1 MPEQE
6 KSSGLNDLGR
16 KLLGL
21 FVKLDPAENTPV
33 STAPAN
39 ASMPASAPSPGPS
52 APSPRPAAPVISPTA
67 EGSVDTKFMEHF
79 AALLEKA
86 NQPGP
91 DYFEFRDMLRNLSNL
106 NLNEDQQYQA
116 AWASF
121 KAMAGGANAPAVSV
135 LTNTANQY
143 LTALNNDHD
152 GFVKTA
158 DSMLT
163 ERVGGLQN
171 EQKQLLSDNESI
183 ARQIAELQ
191 QKINANNERLSKIKD
206 EIDEQSVKI
215 AQSKNNYEATL
226 AVVTGQIKR
235 DISKIETYLK

>member
-1 MPEQE
+1 
-6 KSSGLNDLGR
+6 
-16 KLLGL
+16 
-21 FVKLDPAENTPV
+21 
-33 STAPAN
+33 
-39 ASMPASAPSPGPS
+39 
-52 APSPRPAAPVISPTA
+52 
-67 EGSVDTKFMEHF
+67 MEHF

-91 DYFEFRDMLRNLSNL
+91 DYFEFREMLRNLSNL
-106 NLNEDQQYQA
+106 SLNEDQQYQA

-121 KAMAGGANAPAVSV
+121 KAMSGGTNSPTVAV

-143 LTALNNDHD
+143 LTALNNDHE

-171 EQKQLLSDNESI
+171 EQKQLQTDTE
-183 ARQIAELQ
+183 AVTRQIAELQ
-191 QKINANNERLSKIKD
+191 QKINTNTERLSKIKD
-206 EIDEQSVKI
+206 EIDEQSIKI
-215 AQSKNNYEATL
+215 AQSKSNYEATL